1 MWLARGARL
10 FEETAPMRASLAL
23 FAVLSAA
30 ALGLA
35 DFGAY
40 RRIGWAIKA
49 AGVGLLGIVLA
60 GVLRG
65 SPRPPLR

>member
-1 MWLARGARL
+1 
-10 FEETAPMRASLAL
+10 MRASLAL